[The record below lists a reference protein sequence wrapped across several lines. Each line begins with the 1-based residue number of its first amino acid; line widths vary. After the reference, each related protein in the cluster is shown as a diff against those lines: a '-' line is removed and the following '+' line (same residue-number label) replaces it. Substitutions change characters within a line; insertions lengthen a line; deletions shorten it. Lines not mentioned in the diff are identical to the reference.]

1 MHPQG
6 QPEYL
11 LCLSNLK
18 IRLEHFLWDGPKP
31 TPPVQP
37 ALPAIP
43 VPEEPTPAKKSTSKK
58 KK

>member
-1 MHPQG
+1 MKGSRANDARQIAT
-6 QPEYL
+6 
-11 LCLSNLK
+11 K

-43 VPEEPTPAKKSTSKK
+43 VPDEPEPAKKAAPKK